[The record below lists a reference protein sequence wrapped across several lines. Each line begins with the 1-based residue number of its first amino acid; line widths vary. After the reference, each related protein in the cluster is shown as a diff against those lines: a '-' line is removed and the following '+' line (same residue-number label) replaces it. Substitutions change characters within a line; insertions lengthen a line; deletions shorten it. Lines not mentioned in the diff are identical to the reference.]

1 MRQKILKIYIEKKEM
16 EIVKSY
22 GCRKIP
28 YMKKSDEL
36 PATQCDFIIFTDGEK
51 EFLRNIWNISD
62 KEIEYTTL
70 WTPKGESQDFSL
82 IVVITLLYESIM
94 HLRHGAAVRKKF
106 LSKEKFPLEMVKNE
120 LEMIHINLLLLE
132 EKINIADYRKKLKDC
147 SQRIENYPFESAVII
162 LQEYTWQYILDEE
175 RTKIIQKIKVAVC
188 EMESC
193 LKDSKRW
200 EEISKIAYGIHN
212 EAGKIL

>member
-16 EIVKSY
+16 EVVKSY

-36 PATQCDFIIFTDGEK
+36 PVAQCDFVIFTDGEK
-51 EFLRNIWNISD
+51 EFLRNIWEISD
-62 KEIEYTTL
+62 KEIEYTSL
-70 WTPKGESQDFSL
+70 WMPKGKSQDFTL
-82 IVVITLLYESIM
+82 IVVVTLIYESIM
-94 HLRHGAAVRKKF
+94 HLRHGTAVRKKF
-106 LSKEKFPLEMVKNE
+106 LSKVKFPLEMVENE

-132 EKINIADYRKKLKDC
+132 EKINIADYRKKLRDC
-147 SQRIENYPFESAVII
+147 SQKIENYPFESAVLI
-162 LQEYTWQYILDEE
+162 LKEYIWYYVPNEE
-175 RTKIIQKIKVAVC
+175 RTKAIEKIKAAVC
-188 EMESC
+188 KMEAC
-193 LKDSKRW
+193 LTDSRRW